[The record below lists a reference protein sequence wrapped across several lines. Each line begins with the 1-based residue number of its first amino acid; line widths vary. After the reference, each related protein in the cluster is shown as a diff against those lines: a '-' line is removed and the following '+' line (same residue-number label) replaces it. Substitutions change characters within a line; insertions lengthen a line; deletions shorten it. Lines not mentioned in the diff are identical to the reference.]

1 MEKAVAVIVQ
11 EEASEAT
18 ETTLCEGQVYCLH
31 LNDDK
36 VFNGITLTMNNVNE
50 TLESAHAEEK
60 LSGVDSKTNQFSG
73 GETSG

>member
-1 MEKAVAVIVQ
+1 MAVILQ
-11 EEASEAT
+11 EEATEAI
-18 ETTLCEGQVYCLH
+18 ETTPCEELGNCLH

-36 VFNGITLTMNNVNE
+36 VFDGITLTMNNVNE